1 MRLKLAL
8 VAALAMVGTV
18 FVAPSPALAAPDGL
32 ACSAAGSYSR
42 IIGFPG
48 TPTTFWLVGTVGNYR
63 YWHVVLPTS
72 TGGETYS
79 RSYVVRCSGT
89 SIAWSADLTP
99 FAASGARCTTTS
111 TLLETYVGVHSH
123 TVSVGDFFLFQSY
136 RYWHIKRWQFDG
148 TLISLVYD
156 HSEVARCLF

>member
-8 VAALAMVGTV
+8 VAALATVATV
-18 FVAPSPALAAPDGL
+18 FVAPTPALAAPDGL

-48 TPTTFWLVGTVGNYR
+48 TPTTFWLVGTVGTYR

-72 TGGETYS
+72 GGGETYS
-79 RSYVVRCSGT
+79 RSYVVRCNGS

-99 FAASGARCTTTS
+99 FSASGARCGTTS

-123 TVSVGDFFLFQSY
+123 TVPVGDFFLFQSY
-136 RYWHIKRWQFDG
+136 RYWHIRRWQLSGD
-148 TLISLVYD
+148 LITLVYD